1 MNNKLV
7 SQEIDRENAKMA
19 ILAIT
24 VKFLASCIIYTL
36 TNEFFFFLYRYIG
49 TTFRFKIKQSQVGE

>member
-24 VKFLASCIIYTL
+24 VKFLASSIISTL
-36 TNEFFFFLYRYIG
+36 TNEFFFCTDILA
-49 TTFRFKIKQSQVGE
+49 QLLD